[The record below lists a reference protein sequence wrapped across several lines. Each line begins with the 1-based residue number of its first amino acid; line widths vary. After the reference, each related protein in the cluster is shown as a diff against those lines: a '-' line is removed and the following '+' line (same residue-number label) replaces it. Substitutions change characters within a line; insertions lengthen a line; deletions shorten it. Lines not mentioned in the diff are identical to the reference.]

1 MEKRTVEKASC
12 ERGLFGNAQSLRQ
25 SSLRCGTRFVGAA
38 EEPWSD
44 GEGELSGN
52 AARPSG
58 NAQSLRQSS
67 ARCGTR
73 FVGAAEGTGSAEA
86 LSEKGSDA
94 QSRMTSDPSRNE
106 GGTRFVGAAE
116 GVRPGRMRRLA
127 ALCIAAV
134 LVFSLAGLNGCSGA
148 ESSSTV
154 SSSAAATADSESS
167 AFEDVAAAFD
177 VSALD
182 LDYSKR
188 DMDASYDEASA
199 THVTLSGLS
208 ASVDGSGA
216 TVDGSTVTISSE
228 GSYIIS
234 GELSSG
240 QIVVD
245 ASDDAKIQLV
255 LAGATI
261 HNENGPAIYAKN
273 AGKCFVTLADGT
285 QNSLS
290 DGSDYV
296 LEDDSD
302 DPYATLFCRCDL
314 TINGTGALNVAANYR
329 HGIRSKDDLVV
340 TGGTLNVTAVEDC
353 LRGRDCV
360 KIADGSFSLVAG
372 GDGIKSN
379 KDTKAAQGF
388 VSITGGTF
396 AINAGDDAVQ
406 GKTYIGITGGTFGVT
421 SADDAFHSDLQMA
434 IAGGG
439 FTVSAGDDAF
449 HAETELAVDD
459 GTINVASCYEGL
471 EAEKV
476 YVNGGDTSIV
486 ASDDAVNASA
496 ADLSDSSA
504 DYEEANDSGAPG
516 EDGIA
521 VNGKTPGEGGPA
533 SGGSPADGANF
544 PGGDQGG
551 LSGQVPQGS
560 AQGQGEGQA
569 QNGTPQGEA
578 AQGDALRGDQGGMQ
592 GEGGPS
598 QGAGSQGDAPQ
609 GGQGGSPQDAGN
621 QVGAP
626 GAGSSDCLIQINGGT
641 LVLDSAGD
649 AIDSNG
655 SVEITGGTVLVNGPS
670 SDGDGAFDYDSEA
683 TVSGGTV
690 LMIGSSRMAQSFS
703 SGTQLFLY
711 TANVSGSAGETVA
724 IVDANGNVIA
734 SMTATKQFG
743 MVLAS
748 SPKFTEGGE
757 YSLVI
762 GGVLT
767 NVDAHGYTD
776 SGTVSGGSSISATAS
791 TTPSSSVGGVGSG
804 PGARGR

>member
-1 MEKRTVEKASC
+1 MGKRTAEKADG
-12 ERGLFGNAQSLRQ
+12 EKGLFADAQSLKQSSPRCGTRFVGAAEEPRQVAARPSGNAQSLRQ

-38 EEPWSD
+38 E
-44 GEGELSGN
+44 G
-52 AARPSG
+52 ARS
-58 NAQSLRQSS
+58 
-67 ARCGTR
+67 
-73 FVGAAEGTGSAEA
+73 
-86 LSEKGSDA
+86 
-94 QSRMTSDPSRNE
+94 
-106 GGTRFVGAAE
+106 
-116 GVRPGRMRRLA
+116 GRMRRLA
-127 ALCIAAV
+127 AFCIAAV
-134 LVFSLAGLNGCSGA
+134 LVFSLSGLGGCAG
-148 ESSSTV
+148 EQ
-154 SSSAAATADSESS
+154 SSSAASSDAAAAVGSESS

-188 DMDASYDEASA
+188 DLDASYDEASA
-199 THVTLSGLS
+199 TRIALSGSS

-216 TVDGSTVTISSE
+216 AVDGSTVTISSE
-228 GSYIIS
+228 GTYIIS

-245 ASDDAKIQLV
+245 VSDDAKVQLV

-273 AGKCFVTLADGT
+273 VDKCFVTLADGT

-290 DGSDYV
+290 DGTDYT
-296 LEDDSD
+296 LEYDSD
-302 DPYATLFCRCDL
+302 EPYATLFCRCDL
-314 TINGTGALNVAANYR
+314 TINGTGALNVTANYR
-329 HGIRSKDDLVV
+329 HGICSKDDLVV

-379 KDTKAAQGF
+379 KDTEATRGF
-388 VSITGGTF
+388 VSITGGAF
-396 AINAGDDAVQ
+396 SINAGDDAVQ
-406 GKTYIGITGGTFGVT
+406 AKTYIGITGGTFSVA

-434 IAGGG
+434 IAGGD

-449 HAETELAVDD
+449 HAETELAVDG
-459 GTINVASCYEGL
+459 GTIDVTSCCEGF

-486 ASDDAVNASA
+486 ASDDAVNSSA
-496 ADLSDSSA
+496 ADLSDSS
-504 DYEEANDSGAPG
+504 DEREGANDNGAPG
-516 EDGIA
+516 ERGIT
-521 VNGKTPGEGGPA
+521 VNGETPGKGGPA
-533 SGGSPADGANF
+533 AGGSPVDGGSF
-544 PGGDQGG
+544 PGGSKGG
-551 LSGQVPQGS
+551 G
-560 AQGQGEGQA
+560 
-569 QNGTPQGEA
+569 N
-578 AQGDALRGDQGGMQ
+578 RG
-592 GEGGPS
+592 
-598 QGAGSQGDAPQ
+598 
-609 GGQGGSPQDAGN
+609 
-621 QVGAP
+621 GAP
-626 GAGSSDCLIQINGGT
+626 GAGSSDCLIQVNGGT
-641 LVLDSAGD
+641 LVLDSVGD

-703 SGTQLFLY
+703 SGTQPFLN
-711 TANVSGSAGETVA
+711 TANVSGSAGDTVA
-724 IVDANGNVIA
+724 IVDSNGNVIA
-734 SMTATKQFG
+734 SITATKQFG

-757 YSLVI
+757 YTLVI

-767 NVDAHGYTD
+767 NADAHGYTD
-776 SGTVSGGSSISATAS
+776 SGTVTGGSSTSATAS
-791 TTPSSSVGGVGSG
+791 TTPSSSVGGMGSG
-804 PGARGR
+804 PGAVGVAR

>member
-1 MEKRTVEKASC
+1 MGKRTVEKASC
-12 ERGLFGNAQSLRQ
+12 EKGLFADAQSLRQ

-38 EEPWSD
+38 EEPRQVAGS
-44 GEGELSGN
+44 S
-52 AARPSG
+52 PSG
-58 NAQSLRQSS
+58 NAQSLKQSS
-67 ARCGTR
+67 LRCGTR
-73 FVGAAEGTGSAEA
+73 FVGAAEGAWS
-86 LSEKGSDA
+86 
-94 QSRMTSDPSRNE
+94 
-106 GGTRFVGAAE
+106 
-116 GVRPGRMRRLA
+116 GRLRRLA

-134 LVFSLAGLNGCSGA
+134 LVFSLSGLGGCAG
-148 ESSSTV
+148 EQ
-154 SSSAAATADSESS
+154 SSSAASSDAAAAVGSESS

-188 DMDASYDEASA
+188 DLDASYDEASA
-199 THVTLSGLS
+199 TRIALSESS

-228 GSYIIS
+228 GTYIIS

-245 ASDDAKIQLV
+245 ASDDAKVQLV

-273 AGKCFVTLADGT
+273 ADKCFVTLADGT

-290 DGSDYV
+290 DGTDYT

-302 DPYATLFCRCDL
+302 EPYATLFCRCDL
-314 TINGTGALNVAANYR
+314 TINGTGALNVTANYR
-329 HGIRSKDDLVV
+329 HGICSKDNLVV
-340 TGGTLNVTAVEDC
+340 TGGILNVTAVEDC

-372 GDGIKSN
+372 GDGVKSN
-379 KDTKAAQGF
+379 KDTEATQGF
-388 VSITGGTF
+388 VSITGGAF
-396 AINAGDDAVQ
+396 SINAGDDAVQ
-406 GKTYIGITGGTFGVT
+406 AKTYIGITGGTFSVT

-434 IAGGG
+434 IAGGE

-449 HAETELAVDD
+449 HAETELAVDGGIID
-459 GTINVASCYEGL
+459 VTSCCEGF

-486 ASDDAVNASA
+486 ASDDAMNSSA
-496 ADLSDSSA
+496 ADLSDSS
-504 DYEEANDSGAPG
+504 DESEGANDNGAPG
-516 EDGIA
+516 ERGIA
-521 VNGKTPGEGGPA
+521 VNGETPDKGGPA
-533 SGGSPADGANF
+533 AGGGLADASNF

-551 LSGQVPQGS
+551 SNGRVLQGG
-560 AQGQGEGQA
+560 AQGQGGKQP
-569 QNGTPQGEA
+569 QNSAPQSEST
-578 AQGDALRGDQGGMQ
+578 QGDMPQGDQGGN
-592 GEGGPS
+592 
-598 QGAGSQGDAPQ
+598 Q
-609 GGQGGSPQDAGN
+609 GG
-621 QVGAP
+621 AP
-626 GAGSSDCLIQINGGT
+626 DAGSSDCLIQINGGT

-683 TVSGGTV
+683 IVSGGTV

-703 SGTQLFLY
+703 GGTQPFLC
-711 TANVSGSAGETVA
+711 TANVSGSAGDTVA

-734 SMTATKQFG
+734 SITAAKQFG

-757 YSLVI
+757 YTLVI
-762 GGVLT
+762 DGVLT
-767 NVDAHGYTD
+767 NADAHGYTD
-776 SGTVSGGSSISATAS
+776 FGTVSGGSSTSATAS
-791 TTPSSSVGGVGSG
+791 TTPSSSVGGMGSG
-804 PGARGR
+804 PGAVGVAR

>member
-1 MEKRTVEKASC
+1 MVEKISC
-12 ERGLFGNAQSLRQ
+12 EKGPSADAQSLKQ
-25 SSLRCGTRFVGAA
+25 SSLRCGTRFVG
-38 EEPWSD
+38 
-44 GEGELSGN
+44 
-52 AARPSG
+52 
-58 NAQSLRQSS
+58 
-67 ARCGTR
+67 
-73 FVGAAEGTGSAEA
+73 VAEGARQVVSSVPFG
-86 LSEKGSDA
+86 
-94 QSRMTSDPSRNE
+94 N
-106 GGTRFVGAAE
+106 TRPAH
-116 GVRPGRMRRLA
+116 MRRLA
-127 ALCIAAV
+127 ALCVAAV
-134 LVFSLAGLNGCSGA
+134 LVFSLSGLSGCAGTGA
-148 ESSSTV
+148 SSV
-154 SSSAAATADSESS
+154 ASSDVAATADSDSS
-167 AFEDVAAAFD
+167 SFEDVAAAFD
-177 VSALD
+177 ASALD

-199 THVTLSGLS
+199 TRITLSGLS
-208 ASVDGSGA
+208 ASVDGSGT

-273 AGKCFVTLADGT
+273 ADKCFVTLANGT

-290 DGSDYV
+290 DGTDYM
-296 LEDDSD
+296 LENDSD
-302 DPYATLFCRCDL
+302 EPYATLFCRCDL
-314 TINGTGALNVAANYR
+314 TINGAGALNVTANYR
-329 HGIRSKDDLVV
+329 HGICSKDDLVV

-360 KIADGSFSLVAG
+360 KIADGVFNLVAD

-379 KDTKAAQGF
+379 KDTKATQGF

-396 AINAGDDAVQ
+396 TINAGDDAVQ
-406 GKTYIGITGGTFGVT
+406 GKTYIGITGGTFNVT

-434 IAGGG
+434 IAGGE
-439 FTVSAGDDAF
+439 FMVSAGDDAF

-459 GTINVASCYEGL
+459 GTINVTSCYEGL

-476 YVNGGDTSIV
+476 YVNGGDTSIA

-496 ADLSDSSA
+496 ADLSGSS
-504 DYEEANDSGAPG
+504 DDDKDANDGGAPG
-516 EDGIA
+516 EGGPA
-521 VNGKTPGEGGPA
+521 ANGETPGEGGPA

-544 PGGDQGG
+544 PGGGQCDGSDARALQGG
-551 LSGQVPQGS
+551 
-560 AQGQGEGQA
+560 AQGQGGEQA
-569 QNGTPQGEA
+569 PGDAPQGETT
-578 AQGDALRGDQGGMQ
+578 QGGAPQGGQGGMQ

-598 QGAGSQGDAPQ
+598 QEAGSQGDAPQ
-609 GGQGGSPQDAGN
+609 GGQGGSPQSAGN
-621 QVGAP
+621 QGGAP
-626 GAGSSDCLIQINGGT
+626 GAGSPDCLIRINGGT

-670 SDGDGAFDYDSEA
+670 NDGDGAFDYDSEA

-703 SGTQLFLY
+703 SGTQPFLY
-711 TANVSGSAGETVA
+711 TANVSGSAGDTVA

-734 SMTATKQFG
+734 SITATKQFG
-743 MVLAS
+743 MVLAC

-762 GGVLT
+762 GGTLT
-767 NVDAHGYTD
+767 NSDAHGYTD
-776 SGTVSGGSSISATAS
+776 SGTVTGGSSISATAS
-791 TTPSSSVGGVGSG
+791 ATPSSSVGGMGSG
-804 PGARGR
+804 PGAVGVAR

>member
-1 MEKRTVEKASC
+1 MGKRTVEKAGC
-12 ERGLFGNAQSLRQ
+12 ERGLFGNAQSLKQSSLRCGTRFVGAAEELNLRRGARSFGNAQSLRQ

-38 EEPWSD
+38 E
-44 GEGELSGN
+44 
-52 AARPSG
+52 
-58 NAQSLRQSS
+58 
-67 ARCGTR
+67 
-73 FVGAAEGTGSAEA
+73 GTGSVEA
-86 LSEKGSDA
+86 LSEKGRDS
-94 QSRMTSDPSRNE
+94 QSCTTSDSSLNE
-106 GGTRFVGAAE
+106 DGIRFVGVAE
-116 GVRPGRMRRLA
+116 GARSGRMRRLA

-134 LVFSLAGLNGCSGA
+134 LVFSLSGLGGCAG
-148 ESSSTV
+148 EQ
-154 SSSAAATADSESS
+154 SSSAASSDAAAAVDSESS

-177 VSALD
+177 VSALE
-182 LDYSKR
+182 LDDSKR
-188 DMDASYDEASA
+188 DLDASYDEASA
-199 THVTLSGLS
+199 TRIALSGSS

-216 TVDGSTVTISSE
+216 AVDGSTVTISSE
-228 GSYIIS
+228 GTYIIS

-245 ASDDAKIQLV
+245 ASDDAKVQLV

-273 AGKCFVTLADGT
+273 ADKCFVTLAGGT

-290 DGSDYV
+290 DGTDYV

-302 DPYATLFCRCDL
+302 EPYATLFCRCDL
-314 TINGTGALNVAANYR
+314 TINGTGVLNVTANYR
-329 HGIRSKDDLVV
+329 HGICSKDDLVV
-340 TGGTLNVTAVEDC
+340 TDGTLNVTAVEDC

-360 KIADGSFSLVAG
+360 KIADGTFNLVAG
-372 GDGIKSN
+372 ADGIKSN
-379 KDTKAAQGF
+379 KDTKATQGF
-388 VSITGGTF
+388 VSITGGAF
-396 AINAGDDAVQ
+396 SINAGDDAVQ
-406 GKTYIGITGGTFGVT
+406 AKTYIGIMGGTFSVT

-434 IAGGG
+434 IAGGD

-569 QNGTPQGEA
+569 QNGTLQGKA
-578 AQGDALRGDQGGMQ
+578 AQGDAPRGDQGGMQ

-598 QGAGSQGDAPQ
+598 QEAGSQGDAPQ
-609 GGQGGSPQDAGN
+609 GSAPQDAGN
-621 QVGAP
+621 QGGAP

-670 SDGDGAFDYDSEA
+670 NDGDGAFDYDSEA

-690 LMIGSSRMAQSFS
+690 LMVGSSRMAQSFS
-703 SGTQLFLY
+703 SGTQPFLS
-711 TANVSGSAGETVA
+711 TTNASGSAGDTVA
-724 IVDANGNVIA
+724 IVDANGSVIA
-734 SMTATKQFG
+734 SITATKQFG

-757 YSLVI
+757 YTLVI

-767 NVDAHGYTD
+767 NTDAHGYTD
-776 SGTVSGGSSISATAS
+776 SGTVAGGSSISATAS
-791 TTPSSSVGGVGSG
+791 TTPSSSVGGMESG
-804 PGARGR
+804 PGAVGVAR

>member
-1 MEKRTVEKASC
+1 MGKRTAEKADS
-12 ERGLFGNAQSLRQ
+12 EKGLFADAQSLKQSSLRCGTRFAGAAEEPRQVAGSSPSGNAQSLRQ

-38 EEPWSD
+38 E
-44 GEGELSGN
+44 G
-52 AARPSG
+52 ARS
-58 NAQSLRQSS
+58 
-67 ARCGTR
+67 
-73 FVGAAEGTGSAEA
+73 
-86 LSEKGSDA
+86 
-94 QSRMTSDPSRNE
+94 
-106 GGTRFVGAAE
+106 
-116 GVRPGRMRRLA
+116 GRMRRLA

-134 LVFSLAGLNGCSGA
+134 LVFSLSGLGGCAG
-148 ESSSTV
+148 EQ
-154 SSSAAATADSESS
+154 SSSAASSDAAAAVDSESS
-167 AFEDVAAAFD
+167 TFEDVAAAFD

-188 DMDASYDEASA
+188 DLDASYDEASA
-199 THVTLSGLS
+199 TRIALSGSS

-216 TVDGSTVTISSE
+216 AVDGSTVTISSE
-228 GSYIIS
+228 GTYIIS

-245 ASDDAKIQLV
+245 ASDDAKVQLV

-261 HNENGPAIYAKN
+261 HNESGPAIYAKN
-273 AGKCFVTLADGT
+273 ADKCFVTLADGM

-290 DGSDYV
+290 DGTDYT

-302 DPYATLFCRCDL
+302 EPYATLFCRCDL
-314 TINGTGALNVAANYR
+314 TVNGTGALNVTANYR
-329 HGIRSKDDLVV
+329 HGICSKDDLVV

-379 KDTKAAQGF
+379 KDTEATQGF

-396 AINAGDDAVQ
+396 SINAGDDAVQ
-406 GKTYIGITGGTFGVT
+406 AKTYIGITDGSFSVT

-434 IAGGG
+434 IAGGE

-449 HAETELAVDD
+449 HAETELAVDGGIID
-459 GTINVASCYEGL
+459 VTSCCEGF

-486 ASDDAVNASA
+486 ASDDAVNSSA
-496 ADLSDSSA
+496 ADLSDSL
-504 DYEEANDSGAPG
+504 DDDEDANDSGAPG
-516 EDGIA
+516 EGGII
-521 VNGKTPGEGGPA
+521 NGEAPGKGGPA
-533 SGGSPADGANF
+533 AGGSPVDGGSF
-544 PGGDQGG
+544 PGGSKGG
-551 LSGQVPQGS
+551 G
-560 AQGQGEGQA
+560 
-569 QNGTPQGEA
+569 N
-578 AQGDALRGDQGGMQ
+578 RG
-592 GEGGPS
+592 
-598 QGAGSQGDAPQ
+598 
-609 GGQGGSPQDAGN
+609 
-621 QVGAP
+621 GAP

-655 SVEITGGTVLVNGPS
+655 SVEITGGVVLVNGPS

-703 SGTQLFLY
+703 GGTQPFLY
-711 TANVSGSAGETVA
+711 TANVSGSAGDTVA
-724 IVDANGNVIA
+724 IVDANGSVIA
-734 SMTATKQFG
+734 SITATKQFG

-757 YSLVI
+757 YTLLI

-767 NVDAHGYTD
+767 NADAHGYTD
-776 SGTVSGGSSISATAS
+776 SGTVTGGSSTSATAS
-791 TTPSSSVGGVGSG
+791 TTPSSSVGGMGSG
-804 PGARGR
+804 PGAAGVAR